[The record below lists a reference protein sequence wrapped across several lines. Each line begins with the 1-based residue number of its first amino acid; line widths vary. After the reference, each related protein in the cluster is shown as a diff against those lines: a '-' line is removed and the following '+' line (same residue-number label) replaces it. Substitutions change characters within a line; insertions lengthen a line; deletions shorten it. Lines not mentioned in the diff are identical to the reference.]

1 MVTLGGPDLNNKVLH
16 GIAIFNSFQ
25 NFSIYFN
32 FEKIL
37 KTYMTGLLHE
47 GKSHVGDLLEP
58 AIFDSLPWAYVMCN
72 CAQI

>member
-25 NFSIYFN
+25 NFSIKFN

-37 KTYMTGLLHE
+37 KKQKYI
-47 GKSHVGDLLEP
+47 
-58 AIFDSLPWAYVMCN
+58 IF
-72 CAQI
+72 I